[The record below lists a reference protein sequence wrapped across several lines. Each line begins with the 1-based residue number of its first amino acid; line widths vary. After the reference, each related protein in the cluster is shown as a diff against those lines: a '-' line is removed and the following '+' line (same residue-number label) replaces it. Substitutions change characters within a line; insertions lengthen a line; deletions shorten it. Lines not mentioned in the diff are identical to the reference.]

1 MPYRVHVTAVSE
13 NFIRLFRSHFDPQKT
28 TKLGSRVSL
37 SDTATASTACE
48 SFLEFYPVDFPDFDI
63 TRKMFVLSMI
73 LPIFI
78 RKEGKIISKV
88 LSAEQQGEELHKEMN
103 ELERVY
109 SATPNKSQ
117 RYFQMK
123 KAYVQCK

>member
-1 MPYRVHVTAVSE
+1 MEIPFSI
-13 NFIRLFRSHFDPQKT
+13 NFNNGNSISNQFPQWKYIFQSISIFSWFW
-28 TKLGSRVSL
+28 KFKFESI
-37 SDTATASTACE
+37 STVE
-48 SFLEFYPVDFPDFDI
+48 IDI
-63 TRKMFVLSMI
+63 NQNEKPWR
-73 LPIFI
+73 
-78 RKEGKIISKV
+78 EGKRIFKV
-88 LSAEQQGEELHKEMN
+88 LSEEQPGEELHKEMN